1 MREAVLE
8 LMSILARGA
17 EADDECADQLADT
30 AADAAIAGDHLI
42 ASGMIRLARHHRIR
56 ALELRGT
63 LAALSAEHG
72 GFFPQDL
79 TED

>member
-8 LMSILARGA
+8 LMGILARGA
-17 EADDECADQLADT
+17 EADDQCADQLAET

-56 ALELRGT
+56 RLELRGR
-63 LAALSAEHG
+63 LAAMSAEHG
-72 GFFPQDL
+72 GIFHQDL
-79 TED
+79 ADD